1 MSQPPEYPGRQRF
14 KRVAA
19 AAGSDAYQGAFEAVG
34 SVLIGCAFGY
44 GVDSYWDTAPF
55 GLLTGV
61 VVGFAAMVLRLVRL
75 GKELHPDS
83 VGTESS
89 KSGEPTTPTTPTT
102 PMTRI
107 ADDLGVGEAP
117 GMSSVLRDDDDA
129 SGEYVS
135 DDRVSGD
142 RVSDDRVS
150 GDRVSGDDEN
160 GRAE

>member
-34 SVLIGCAFGY
+34 SVLIGCGFGY
-44 GVDSYWDTAPF
+44 WVDSYWDTAPF

-89 KSGEPTTPTTPTT
+89 KSGESTT
-102 PMTRI
+102 RV

-117 GMSSVLRDDDDA
+117 GMSSVLRDDNGV
-129 SGEYVS
+129 SS
-135 DDRVSGD
+135 DDVSHD
-142 RVSDDRVS
+142 HSS
-150 GDRVSGDDEN
+150 EDDEN
-160 GRAE
+160 GRVE

>member
-44 GVDSYWDTAPF
+44 WVDSYWDTAPV
-55 GLLTGV
+55 GLLVGV
-61 VVGFAAMVLRLVRL
+61 VVGFAAMVLRLIRL

-83 VGTESS
+83 IETDSS
-89 KSGEPTTPTTPTT
+89 KSAEV
-102 PMTRI
+102 
-107 ADDLGVGEAP
+107 AEQVVDDLGVGEAP
-117 GMSSVLRDDDDA
+117 GMSSVLRDNDDSDDDED
-129 SGEYVS
+129 G
-135 DDRVSGD
+135 
-142 RVSDDRVS
+142 
-150 GDRVSGDDEN
+150 N

>member
-34 SVLIGCAFGY
+34 SVLIGCGFGY
-44 GVDSYWDTAPF
+44 WVDSYWDTAPV

-61 VVGFAAMVLRLVRL
+61 IVGFAAMVLRLVRL
-75 GKELHPDS
+75 GKELHSDS

-89 KSGEPTTPTTPTT
+89 KSGESTT
-102 PMTRI
+102 RV

-117 GMSSVLRDDDDA
+117 GMSSVLRDDND
-129 SGEYVS
+129 VS
-135 DDRVSGD
+135 NDRVSED
-142 RVSDDRVS
+142 RVSS
-150 GDRVSGDDEN
+150 DDEN
-160 GRAE
+160 GRLE

>member
-34 SVLIGCAFGY
+34 SVLIGCGFGY
-44 GVDSYWDTAPF
+44 WVDSYWDTAPY

-75 GKELHPDS
+75 GKELHSDP
-83 VGTESS
+83 VGAESS
-89 KSGEPTTPTTPTT
+89 KSGESTT
-102 PMTRI
+102 RV

-117 GMSSVLRDDDDA
+117 GMSSALRDDND
-129 SGEYVS
+129 VS
-135 DDRVSGD
+135 DNDVSVDRVRND
-142 RVSDDRVS
+142 RASED
-150 GDRVSGDDEN
+150 GEN
-160 GRAE
+160 GRTE

>member
-34 SVLIGCAFGY
+34 SVLIGCGFGY
-44 GVDSYWDTAPF
+44 WVDSYWDTAPY

-75 GKELHPDS
+75 GKELHSDS
-83 VGTESS
+83 VGVESS
-89 KSGEPTTPTTPTT
+89 KSGEPTT
-102 PMTRI
+102 RV

-117 GMSSVLRDDDDA
+117 GMSSALRDDDD
-129 SGEYVS
+129 VRS
-135 DDRVSGD
+135 DDVR
-142 RVSDDRVS
+142 SDDVRN
-150 GDRVSGDDEN
+150 DRASEDGEN
-160 GRAE
+160 GRTE

>member
-34 SVLIGCAFGY
+34 SVLIGCGFGY
-44 GVDSYWDTAPF
+44 WVDSYWDTAPF

-61 VVGFAAMVLRLVRL
+61 VVGFAAMVLRLLRL
-75 GKELHPDS
+75 GKELHSDS
-83 VGTESS
+83 VGAESS
-89 KSGEPTTPTTPTT
+89 KSGESTT
-102 PMTRI
+102 RV

-117 GMSSVLRDDDDA
+117 GMSSVLRDDRD
-129 SGEYVS
+129 VS
-135 DDRVSGD
+135 NDLVSSD
-142 RVSDDRVS
+142 HVSE
-150 GDRVSGDDEN
+150 DDEN

>member
-1 MSQPPEYPGRQRF
+1 VSQPPEYPGRQRF

-34 SVLIGCAFGY
+34 SVLIGCGFGY
-44 GVDSYWDTAPF
+44 WFDSYWGTAPF

-75 GKELHPDS
+75 GKEIHSDS
-83 VGTESS
+83 VGAESS
-89 KSGEPTTPTTPTT
+89 KSGESTSGV
-102 PMTRI
+102 

-117 GMSSVLRDDDDA
+117 GMSSVLRDDN
-129 SGEYVS
+129 GVS
-135 DDRVSGD
+135 SDPVSHDRESN
-142 RVSDDRVS
+142 
-150 GDRVSGDDEN
+150 DDEN